1 VLTERAYK
9 LIESNDDLTRQEGK
23 FSAAYAQKILGA
35 DWEDLLELLISFQ
48 LIYREETGGAFAYIA
63 LRYL

>member
-1 VLTERAYK
+1 MPK
-9 LIESNDDLTRQEGK
+9 
-23 FSAAYAQKILGA
+23 KILGA

-63 LRYL
+63 LAIPVVTTASR